1 MSHSYPEMAR
11 GLDSRRA
18 TDPRAAEPEG
28 DFMRR
33 SLVSS
38 LLANLLLVGITSLA
52 AAQSVLDVSTDIV
65 TPGSAITAT
74 VTGPP
79 GQFYAVIGSSVG
91 SGVSYGGVAL
101 GVGTDFVI
109 LAQGVLDSSG
119 SVAVSVTPPFLGSVL
134 DRYYLQAAT
143 SPAATFVPLSVSAGR
158 VLRNGDLL
166 DGLIGPAGPPGP
178 AGPGGPSGPTGPA
191 GVTGPAG
198 PTGPMGPAGAV
209 ATNAAGSYD
218 FGNIHG
224 FVAGGTFGAGD
235 LGATGAGTR
244 LLWYP
249 RKAALR
255 AGAASGTQW
264 NDASIGNY
272 SIALGLDNIASGANG
287 VAVGRDAWATGANS
301 VAIGTNLI
309 ASGNYSVVL
318 GRYAAAGFLEGIF
331 AFGDAS
337 TTTPVG
343 PSAAN
348 QFVVRA
354 AGGTIFYSNAAMT
367 TGVSLAA
374 GGGSWTTLSDR
385 RMKANFRSLDGE
397 EVLAKLARI
406 PILEWNYITQDTSI
420 RHVGPM
426 AQDFR
431 AAFGLGEDDRHI
443 NTLDP
448 DGISLKAIQALD
460 ARTQATRDDVARL
473 TEENAALRRTLEALR
488 QEIEALKASAA
499 PQPR

>member
-1 MSHSYPEMAR
+1 
-11 GLDSRRA
+11 
-18 TDPRAAEPEG
+18 
-28 DFMRR
+28 
-33 SLVSS
+33 
-38 LLANLLLVGITSLA
+38 
-52 AAQSVLDVSTDIV
+52 
-65 TPGSAITAT
+65 
-74 VTGPP
+74 
-79 GQFYAVIGSSVG
+79 
-91 SGVSYGGVAL
+91 
-101 GVGTDFVI
+101 
-109 LAQGVLDSSG
+109 
-119 SVAVSVTPPFLGSVL
+119 
-134 DRYYLQAAT
+134 
-143 SPAATFVPLSVSAGR
+143 VSAGR

-191 GVTGPAG
+191 GVTGSAG

-374 GGGSWTTLSDR
+374 GR
-385 RMKANFRSLDGE
+385 
-397 EVLAKLARI
+397 
-406 PILEWNYITQDTSI
+406 
-420 RHVGPM
+420 GP
-426 AQDFR
+426 R
-431 AAFGLGEDDRHI
+431 CR
-443 NTLDP
+443 T
-448 DGISLKAIQALD
+448 D
-460 ARTQATRDDVARL
+460 A
-473 TEENAALRRTLEALR
+473 
-488 QEIEALKASAA
+488 
-499 PQPR
+499 